1 MKRRSLAFCALL
13 ALLLSLAAC
22 GVDETAVFVQSVSQ
36 LQTMSALVPG
46 DRFGGIVVSEDTTQ
60 IEKDPEMTVEEL
72 LVKAGDDVK
81 EGQPLFSYDTQ
92 QLQLNLDKQKL
103 ELEQLKA
110 TIENYQQQIADLE
123 KERAAAENKLEY
135 TIQIQ
140 STQLDLKEAQINL
153 VSKED
158 AVLQSEEMLANAT
171 VTSPVTGRVQA
182 VSESGTDNY
191 GNPKPYITIQK
202 TGTYR
207 IKGML
212 GELQRGAIMEGTR
225 MEAVSRTDE
234 TQVWTGTVT
243 LVDYESPSQ
252 GSQNEMYYGV
262 STDEM
267 SAASKYP
274 FYIELDSTEGL
285 LLGQHLYLQL
295 EGEDTDTPALSLSS
309 GFICYEEDGSTY
321 VWAQDRG
328 KLTKRTV
335 ELGQYQP
342 MTDSFEILSGLAGE
356 DYIAFPDPEVCV
368 EGAPT
373 TRTEPDQD
381 TQGADTVPESGV

>member
-1 MKRRSLAFCALL
+1 MRGRTLL
-13 ALLLSLAAC
+13 ALCLLLSLVLMLCAC
-22 GVDETAVFVQSVSQ
+22 GSEQNPVFVQSVEQ
-36 LQTMSALVPG
+36 LQATGAIAPG
-46 DRFGGIVVSEDTTQ
+46 DRFAGIVVSEDTTQ

-103 ELEQLKA
+103 ELEQLLA
-110 TIENYQQQIADLE
+110 TIENYTQQIKDLE
-123 KERAAAENKLEY
+123 AERNTADSKLEY

-153 VSKED
+153 VSKEE
-158 AVLQSEEMLANAT
+158 AVKQSEEMLQNAT

-182 VSESGTDNY
+182 ISESGTDNY

-234 TQVWTGTVT
+234 SHVWTGTVT
-243 LVDYESPSQ
+243 LVDYENPSQ

-267 SAASKYP
+267 SSASKYP
-274 FYIELDSTEGL
+274 FYIELDSTDGL
-285 LLGQHLYLQL
+285 LLGQHVYLQL
-295 EGEDTDTPALSLSS
+295 EGQDATAPGLSISS
-309 GFICYEEDGSTY
+309 AFVLTEEDGSTW
-321 VWAQDRG
+321 VWLEKNG
-328 KLTKRTV
+328 KLKKQQISI
-335 ELGQYQP
+335 GQTDP
-342 MTDSFEILSGLAGE
+342 MTGTVQVESGLQTG

-373 TRTEPDQD
+373 TRTEQ
-381 TQGADTVPESGV
+381 TAESGV

>member
-1 MKRRSLAFCALL
+1 MKGRKLL
-13 ALLLSLAAC
+13 ALCLVLTLALSLCAC
-22 GVDETAVFVQSVSQ
+22 GSEETAVFVQSVEQ
-36 LQTMSALVPG
+36 LQSMGGIAPG
-46 DRFGGIVVSEDTTQ
+46 DRFAGIVVSEDITQ
-60 IEKDPEMTVEEL
+60 IEKDPDMTVEEL

-81 EGQPLFSYDTQ
+81 EGQALFSYDTQ

-103 ELEQLKA
+103 ELAQLQA
-110 TIENYQQQIADLE
+110 TIENYKQQIRDLE
-123 KERAAAENKLEY
+123 AERNAATSKLEY

-140 STQLDLKEAQINL
+140 STQLDLKEADINL

-158 AVLQSEEMLANAT
+158 AVKQSEEMLQNTT
-171 VTSPVTGRVQA
+171 VTSPVTGRVQS

-225 MEAVSRTDE
+225 MEAISRTDDSLR
-234 TQVWTGTVT
+234 WSGTVT

-252 GSQNEMYYGV
+252 GNQNEMYYGM

-274 FYIELDSTEGL
+274 FYIELDHTDGL

-295 EGEDTDTPALSLSS
+295 EGQEEVKPGIAISSAFLLTED
-309 GFICYEEDGSTY
+309 DGSTW
-321 VWAQDRG
+321 VWLEKNG
-328 KLTKRTV
+328 KLKKQQVTIG
-335 ELGQYQP
+335 EMDP
-342 MTDSFEILSGLAGE
+342 MTGTVRVESGLE
-356 DYIAFPDPEVCV
+356 KTDYIAFPDPEVCV

-373 TRTEPDQD
+373 TRTEPV
-381 TQGADTVPESGV
+381 AESGVA